1 MLTELRVTDY
11 ADKLASKEA
20 APGGGSAAA
29 LSGLLAAS
37 LMEMVIN
44 LTLGREE
51 FAQHEEL
58 LAERQL
64 ILAGLHRELEELVNR
79 DAEAFSGVMD
89 AFKLPKSTDEEKAA
103 RTAAIQQGYKEAAEV
118 PLETARACLEV
129 LEIGQGLLGKIN
141 SHAVSDLVVGALAAH
156 TGVVGALLNTAINLP
171 SIKDQAYVKAL
182 NGQIHLLKT
191 TADELVA
198 AIQKNVYQEECFAEL
213 R

>member
-1 MLTELRVTDY
+1 MLTELSIKNY
-11 ADKLASKEA
+11 ANKLASKEP

-51 FAQHEEL
+51 FAEYAEV
-58 LAERQL
+58 LAGKQQ
-64 ILAGLHRELEELVNR
+64 ILAGLHATLEQLVDR
-79 DAEAFSGVMD
+79 DAAAFSGVMD
-89 AFKLPKSTDEEKAA
+89 AFRLPKDTDEEKSA

-129 LEIGQGLLGKIN
+129 LEIGRVLLGKVN
-141 SHAVSDLVVGALAAH
+141 SHAVSDLVVGALAGH

-171 SIKDQAYVKAL
+171 FIKDQAYVKAL
-182 NGQIHLLKT
+182 NGQIHLLKI
-191 TADELVA
+191 TADELAA
-198 AIQKNVYQEECFAEL
+198 AIQQGVYQEECFCEL

>member
-1 MLTELRVTDY
+1 VLTELSIKNY
-11 ADKLASKEA
+11 ANKLASKEP

-51 FAQHEEL
+51 FAEHEEV
-58 LAERQL
+58 LASKQQ
-64 ILAGLHRELEELVNR
+64 ILAGLHTTLEQLVDR
-79 DAEAFSGVMD
+79 DAAAFSGVMD
-89 AFKLPKSTDEEKAA
+89 AFRLPKGTDEEKSA

-129 LEIGQGLLGKIN
+129 LEIGQVLLGKVN
-141 SHAVSDLVVGALAAH
+141 SHAGSDLVVGALAGH
-156 TGVVGALLNTAINLP
+156 TGVLGALLNTAINLP
-171 SIKDQAYVKAL
+171 AIKDQVYVKAL

-198 AIQKNVYQEECFAEL
+198 AIQQSAYQEDCFCEL